1 MFKRLL
7 GLSLL
12 FGMAATAP
20 PAHASSCGERTAMTQ
35 KLESGYSERLT
46 AGGLQRSQRRE
57 ATVIEVWSSDETGTF
72 TVLITH
78 ANGVSCIVATG
89 SAFFHLPEKEPEP
102 GTPS

>member
-20 PAHASSCGERTAMTQ
+20 PALAASCGNREVMTQ
-35 KLESGYSERLT
+35 RLESGYSERLT
-46 AGGLQRSQRRE
+46 AGGLQKSRAE
-57 ATVIEVWSSDETGTF
+57 ATMIEVWSSDETGTF
-72 TVLITH
+72 SVLVTH
-78 ANGVSCIVATG
+78 ANGISCVVATG
-89 SAFFHLPEKEPEP
+89 SSFFQIADKAPEP

>member
-20 PAHASSCGERTAMTQ
+20 PALAASCGDRTAMTQ

-46 AGGLQRSQRRE
+46 AGGLQRSRPA

-72 TVLITH
+72 TVLVTH

-89 SAFFHLPEKEPEP
+89 SAFFHIRDKAPEP

>member
-7 GLSLL
+7 GISLL

-20 PAHASSCGERTAMTQ
+20 PALAASCGDREVMTR

-46 AGGLQRSQRRE
+46 AGGLQKSRPE

-72 TVLITH
+72 TVLVTH
-78 ANGVSCIVATG
+78 ANGVSCVVATG
-89 SAFFHLPEKEPEP
+89 SSFFHISKNTPEP

>member
-20 PAHASSCGERTAMTQ
+20 PALAGSCGDREAMTQ

-46 AGGLQRSQRRE
+46 AGGLQKSRPE
-57 ATVIEVWSSDETGTF
+57 ATVIEVWASDETGTF
-72 TVLITH
+72 TVLVTH
-78 ANGVSCIVATG
+78 ANGISCVVATG
-89 SAFFHLPEKEPEP
+89 FSFFHITEKAPDP
-102 GTPS
+102 GTAS

>member
-20 PAHASSCGERTAMTQ
+20 PALAASCGDREVMTQ

-46 AGGLQRSQRRE
+46 AGGLQKSRPE

-72 TVLITH
+72 TVLVTH
-78 ANGVSCIVATG
+78 ANGISCVVATG
-89 SAFFHLPEKEPEP
+89 SSFFHIAEKASDL

>member
-7 GLSLL
+7 GVSLL

-20 PAHASSCGERTAMTQ
+20 PALAASCGDREAMTQ

-46 AGGLQRSQRRE
+46 AGGLQKSRSE

-72 TVLITH
+72 TVLVTH
-78 ANGVSCIVATG
+78 ANGISCVVATG
-89 SAFFHLPEKEPEP
+89 SAFFQVQEEKKVP

>member
-20 PAHASSCGERTAMTQ
+20 PALAASCGDREVMTA

-46 AGGLQRSQRRE
+46 AGGLQKSRPE

-72 TVLITH
+72 TVLVTH
-78 ANGVSCIVATG
+78 ANGISCVVATG
-89 SAFFHLPEKEPEP
+89 SSFFQVKEVKKVP

>member
-20 PAHASSCGERTAMTQ
+20 PALAASCGDREVLTQ

-46 AGGLQRSQRRE
+46 AGGLQKSRPE

-72 TVLITH
+72 TVLVTH
-78 ANGVSCIVATG
+78 ANGISCVVATG
-89 SAFFHLPEKEPEP
+89 SSFFHITEKQPDP

>member
-20 PAHASSCGERTAMTQ
+20 PALAASCGNREVMTQ
-35 KLESGYSERLT
+35 RLESGYSERLT
-46 AGGLQRSQRRE
+46 AGGLQKSRAE
-57 ATVIEVWSSDETGTF
+57 ATMIEVWSSDETGTF
-72 TVLITH
+72 TVLVTH
-78 ANGVSCIVATG
+78 ANGISCVVATG
-89 SAFFHLPEKEPEP
+89 SSFFQIADKAPEP

>member
-20 PAHASSCGERTAMTQ
+20 PALAASCGDRAAMTQ
-35 KLESGYSERLT
+35 KLENGYSERLT
-46 AGGLQRSQRRE
+46 AGGLQKSRPES
-57 ATVIEVWSSDETGTF
+57 TVIEVWSSDETGTF
-72 TVLITH
+72 TVLVTH
-78 ANGVSCIVATG
+78 ANGISCVVATG
-89 SAFFHLPEKEPEP
+89 SAFFHIPEKEPEP